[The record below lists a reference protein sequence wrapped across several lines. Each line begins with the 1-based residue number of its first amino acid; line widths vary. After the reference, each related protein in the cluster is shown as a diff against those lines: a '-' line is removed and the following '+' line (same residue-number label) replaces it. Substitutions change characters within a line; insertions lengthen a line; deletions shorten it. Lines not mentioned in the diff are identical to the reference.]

1 MQQGFSGELTTSWE
15 AEHAFEITAEQA
27 RREPLPRLVLLDF
40 VHERQQRRS
49 KEPDLVTS
57 LMKYVFLLQN
67 EGTTGQTFYHFV
79 HYKYGPFARE
89 LYHDLEALAAEGFIS
104 VTESDEERTEIALD
118 PSKETMVQ
126 EVIAQ
131 LPESLRADVMRVL
144 EHYGILSHN
153 QLLATVYAKYPAFA
167 TKSRLRRRRS
177 A

>member
-1 MQQGFSGELTTSWE
+1 
-15 AEHAFEITAEQA
+15 
-27 RREPLPRLVLLDF
+27 
-40 VHERQQRRS
+40 
-49 KEPDLVTS
+49 
-57 LMKYVFLLQN
+57 MKYVFLLQK

-79 HYKYGPFARE
+79 PYKYGPFARG

-118 PSKETMVQ
+118 PSKETTVQ

-131 LPESLRADVMRVL
+131 LPENLRADVMRIL
-144 EHYGILSHN
+144 EHYGSLSHN

-177 A
+177 S